1 MTERK
6 GKPLRN
12 MSIPRSKRI
21 IKRLDPKPCPT
32 CWNDMRQVEAGVW
45 ECPKHGRATRP

>member
-1 MTERK
+1 MTARK

-12 MSIPRSKRI
+12 MSIRRRHVKAF
-21 IKRLDPKPCPT
+21 DPKLCPT
-32 CWNDMRQVEAGVW
+32 CWNVMRQVEAGVW